1 MKKFPNALVIMIG
14 FILFS
19 AVLTYIVPQGEYER
33 IINSDTKQ
41 TKVIPG
47 SYEQI
52 EAPSVSFF
60 DILLSI
66 PEGFIDRADLIALIL
81 LIGASFF
88 VIEKTGALKDGIE
101 YLTMLLNGREE
112 VALIVV
118 SLAFLAGGALSG
130 LQEEIIAM
138 TPVLLYLSSRMGYNS
153 FVAVAISFGSAILGA
168 AFSPINPFAVV
179 IAQKETNLEF
189 LSGSGFRLVVMAVA
203 FCVWM
208 FMVIRYANKNRVV
221 KEDEHL
227 FVKKNLNLRS
237 ALILGMV
244 ALAFVILIVGILK
257 YNWGFNEMSAE
268 FFVIGILVG
277 LIGKLGLNGTSEAYI
292 EGFKAMIF
300 ASMIVGLSSSISI
313 ILERGMI
320 IDTLI
325 YGLFTPMQ
333 YLPTSLS
340 AISMMLSQSLL
351 HLVVPSYSGQ
361 AVLTMPILAPLS
373 DLIGLSRQVCVLAY
387 QYGAVMT
394 DLIIPTNGGLM
405 AVLAIA
411 GISFDKW
418 FKFAI
423 KFVLVIFG
431 ISAIALVVAIATNL

>member
-19 AVLTYIVPQGEYER
+19 AVLTYIVPKGEYER
-33 IINSDTKQ
+33 ILNPDTAQ
-41 TKVIPG
+41 TNVVPG

-52 EAPSVSFF
+52 EAPSVSVF
-60 DILLSI
+60 DILLSV
-66 PEGFIDRADLIALIL
+66 PEGFIARADLIALIL

-101 YLTMLLNGREE
+101 YLTTLLNGKEE
-112 VALIVV
+112 IALITV

-138 TPVLLYLSSRMGYNS
+138 TTVLLYLTSRLGYNS

-168 AFSPINPFAVV
+168 SFSPINPFAVV

-189 LSGSGFRLVVMAVA
+189 LSGSGFRLVVMAIA
-203 FCVWM
+203 FATWM
-208 FMVIRYANKNRVV
+208 FMVIRYANKNRIP
-221 KEDEHL
+221 KEDNHMFE
-227 FVKKNLNLRS
+227 KKKLQPRS
-237 ALILGMV
+237 AIILGLV
-244 ALAFVILIVGILK
+244 ALSFVILIVGILN

-268 FFVIGILVG
+268 FFVIGIFVG
-277 LIGKLGLNGTSEAYI
+277 LIGKLGVNGTSEAYI

-320 IDTLI
+320 IDSLI

-333 YLPTSLS
+333 YLPVSMS

-423 KFVLVIFG
+423 KLVLVIMG
-431 ISAIALVVAIATNL
+431 ISAAAIVVAIFINL

>member
-33 IINSDTKQ
+33 IINPDTSQ

-52 EAPSVSFF
+52 EAPSVSVF

-153 FVAVAISFGSAILGA
+153 FVAVAISYGSAILGA

-208 FMVIRYANKNRVV
+208 FMVIRYANKNKVV

>member
-33 IINSDTKQ
+33 IINPDTNQ

-52 EAPSVSFF
+52 EAPLVSVF

-153 FVAVAISFGSAILGA
+153 FVAVAISYGSAILGA

-203 FCVWM
+203 FCIWM
-208 FMVIRYANKNRVV
+208 FMVIRYANKNKIV

-320 IDTLI
+320 IDSLI

-340 AISMMLSQSLL
+340 AISMMVSQSLL

-423 KFVLVIFG
+423 KFVLVIMG